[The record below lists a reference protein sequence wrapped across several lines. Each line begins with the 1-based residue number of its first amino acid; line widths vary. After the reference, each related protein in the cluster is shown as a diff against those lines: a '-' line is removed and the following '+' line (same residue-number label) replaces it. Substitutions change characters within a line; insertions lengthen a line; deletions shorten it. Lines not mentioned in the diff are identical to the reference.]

1 MAAAITVEIIC
12 SPLKQFE
19 AKFNFRLKGK
29 RDVLFR
35 DNIGPFQTKPVYDYD
50 LDYCMIFLLRC
61 CSSDLNY

>member
-1 MAAAITVEIIC
+1 MQTLAAAITVEIIC

-35 DNIGPFQTKPVYDYD
+35 DNIGPFQTS
-50 LDYCMIFLLRC
+50 L
-61 CSSDLNY
+61 